1 MTEYRANGT
10 PAGFAPV
17 CTHESE
23 HGVANTHWEC
33 DECGAR
39 RSKTPAQVAFCAP
52 SQAVSA

>member
-23 HGVANTHWEC
+23 HGVDNTYWEC

-39 RSKTPAQVAFCAP
+39 RPKTPAQVAFCAP
-52 SQAVSA
+52 SQAVTA